1 QRAAG
6 HTPAHPANVAHMTHP
21 STSLLTDK
29 YELTMLAAALRD
41 GTAGRR
47 ATFEVFARRLP
58 DGRRYGVVAGT
69 GRLLEALAEF
79 RFGSDEL
86 KSLSTFLDGDSLE
99 YLAAYRF
106 SGDIDGYPE
115 GELYFPGSPVL
126 TLRGTFA
133 ECVILETLT
142 LSILNHDSAV
152 ASAAARMV
160 SAAGGRPLIEM
171 GSRRTHELA
180 AVACARA
187 AYLAGFESTSN
198 LEAQR
203 RYGAERE
210 AFRAQVEALGV
221 GTTLLVDTYDITAGV
236 ENAIAVAGPE
246 LGAVRIDS
254 GDLGVLARQ
263 VRAQLDTL
271 GAHRTRI
278 VVSGDLDE
286 YSIAALRAEPVDI
299 YGVGTSVVTG
309 SGMPTAGMVY
319 KLVEIDGIPVAKR
332 SSHKESHGGHKCA
345 LRIAKPT
352 GTITEE
358 VVYRAATGQP
368 VVTEPH
374 RTLTS
379 ALVRGGRPVATDSL
393 EDARE
398 RVRTGLLSLPWEG
411 LGLSHGDPAI
421 VTRLERRATR
431 RRALLDAGIAALGAI
446 DGPALTIR
454 TDVLESVMRVV
465 TEFAAE
471 GDDLET
477 RAVETFIGATVDNP
491 VYGRILMVAPFT
503 EPTLGSAGFA
513 GSLAFASLAEKAL
526 IDVDDPGRRRFLSLI
541 DYISRMGRQVAL
553 IVVDVQNDFCEG
565 GSLSVPGGA
574 ALAQTLNAL
583 TDSGVYDAVVA
594 TRDHHVDPGD
604 HFSET
609 PDFQTSWP
617 PHCRAGTPG
626 AEFHP
631 DLDLAPVDEVFSKGA
646 YSAAYSGFEGVSTDG
661 TTLSTWLQSRQLNS
675 VDVVGI
681 ATDYCVAATAHD
693 AAREGLHTRVLTAYC
708 KLGDASASATGL
720 LATAVAAL
728 GGTERAGQ
736 LTMATAVEHSLYSGE
751 HLVVQAGTGTGKS
764 LAYLVPALAHA
775 IETSSPVV
783 VSTAT
788 IALQRQLVDRD
799 LPRLAEALTPSLAR
813 KPRFAILKGRGNY
826 LALGRDVQRLNE
838 WADTTKT
845 GDRDELKPG
854 VPDRSWSQVSVSAR
868 ECLGATR
875 CPFGTECFAELA
887 RLDAGQSDVVVTNH
901 ALLAIDAIADI
912 NILPEHDAVI
922 VDEAHDLVDR
932 VTSVATQEL
941 SAVGLTVTIR
951 RIGRLVSPE
960 TASRFE
966 ASSATFSSLIHD
978 SRPGTIDRADEETV
992 TYLTALRDA

>member
-1 QRAAG
+1 
-6 HTPAHPANVAHMTHP
+6 MTHP

-126 TLRGTFA
+126 TLRGSFA

-203 RYGAERE
+203 RYGVPARGTAAHAFTLLHAKDGMSPGEAERE

-236 ENAIAVAGPE
+236 ENAIAVAGPG

-309 SGMPTAGMVY
+309 SGIPTAGMVY

-368 VVTEPH
+368 MVTEPH

-379 ALVRGGRPVATDSL
+379 ALVRAGTPVATDSL

-411 LGLSHGDPAI
+411 LGLSHGDAAI
-421 VTRLERRATR
+421 VTRL
-431 RRALLDAGIAALGAI
+431 
-446 DGPALTIR
+446 
-454 TDVLESVMRVV
+454 
-465 TEFAAE
+465 
-471 GDDLET
+471 
-477 RAVETFIGATVDNP
+477 
-491 VYGRILMVAPFT
+491 
-503 EPTLGSAGFA
+503 
-513 GSLAFASLAEKAL
+513 
-526 IDVDDPGRRRFLSLI
+526 
-541 DYISRMGRQVAL
+541 
-553 IVVDVQNDFCEG
+553 
-565 GSLSVPGGA
+565 
-574 ALAQTLNAL
+574 
-583 TDSGVYDAVVA
+583 
-594 TRDHHVDPGD
+594 
-604 HFSET
+604 
-609 PDFQTSWP
+609 
-617 PHCRAGTPG
+617 
-626 AEFHP
+626 
-631 DLDLAPVDEVFSKGA
+631 
-646 YSAAYSGFEGVSTDG
+646 
-661 TTLSTWLQSRQLNS
+661 
-675 VDVVGI
+675 VG
-681 ATDYCVAATAHD
+681 
-693 AAREGLHTRVLTAYC
+693 
-708 KLGDASASATGL
+708 
-720 LATAVAAL
+720 
-728 GGTERAGQ
+728 
-736 LTMATAVEHSLYSGE
+736 
-751 HLVVQAGTGTGKS
+751 
-764 LAYLVPALAHA
+764 
-775 IETSSPVV
+775 
-783 VSTAT
+783 
-788 IALQRQLVDRD
+788 
-799 LPRLAEALTPSLAR
+799 
-813 KPRFAILKGRGNY
+813 
-826 LALGRDVQRLNE
+826 
-838 WADTTKT
+838 
-845 GDRDELKPG
+845 
-854 VPDRSWSQVSVSAR
+854 
-868 ECLGATR
+868 
-875 CPFGTECFAELA
+875 
-887 RLDAGQSDVVVTNH
+887 
-901 ALLAIDAIADI
+901 
-912 NILPEHDAVI
+912 
-922 VDEAHDLVDR
+922 
-932 VTSVATQEL
+932 
-941 SAVGLTVTIR
+941 
-951 RIGRLVSPE
+951 
-960 TASRFE
+960 
-966 ASSATFSSLIHD
+966 
-978 SRPGTIDRADEETV
+978 
-992 TYLTALRDA
+992 